1 MLTMVTRKRPGKFML
16 GNAYFSKFKS
26 RHSDNSIQFALI
38 LGISQIAFMVLF
50 GLFTDY
56 DPAVQGSGVDGIN
69 DYELTRIYP
78 WFQDTHV
85 MIVVGFGFLMT
96 FLKRYGWSSLGFNF
110 LFTGFC
116 IQWAILVAGFFHHL
130 MHAEHDAAANATDH
144 GAMIKINMGMMLEAD
159 FTTGAILTDLEV
171 QARDARAAS
180 RRDRAQ
186 VRHFRDGAEI

>member
-1 MLTMVTRKRPGKFML
+1 MNFVTRPVYKLSEPTNNFSH
-16 GNAYFSKFKS
+16 NA
-26 RHSDNSIQFALI
+26 NSTQFALI
-38 LGISQIAFMVLF
+38 LGVSQIAFMILF

-56 DPAVQGSGVDGIN
+56 DRAVGGVGDGSATN
-69 DYELTRIYP
+69 DYELTRVYP

-130 MHAEHDAAANATDH
+130 AHAEHDAAANHT
-144 GAMIKINMGMMLEAD
+144 GEAMIKVNMGMMLEAD
-159 FTTGAILTDLEV
+159 FTTGAILISFGAVLGVASPVQLLLMILFEV
-171 QARDARAAS
+171 VFYNVRAL
-180 RRDRAQ
+180 Q
-186 VRHFRDGAEI
+186 VTR